1 MPWNV
6 VRCIVYEEPV
16 ILLDASVIIARRWK
30 RMHRW
35 CQEGVLIMPIIITQ
49 DEASIDGNNRRSL
62 VPIYA
67 TLGWIRAQ
75 WRNQPWA
82 RALLGYLPTLKEED
96 QPKDMSDASWK
107 AIKRNLHKAGM
118 AQMLRPLRKTMRT
131 GGIEQSVTYLSSK
144 LTDASDR
151 SEDALACKGRE
162 VARGNCGADN
172 CHGLLRP
179 A

>member
-1 MPWNV
+1 M
-6 VRCIVYEEPV
+6 VRCIVNDEPV
-16 ILLDASVIIARRWK
+16 IFLDGSVMIARRWK

-35 CQEGVLIMPIIITQ
+35 CQEGVLIMPLIITQ

-62 VPIYA
+62 VPMYA

-75 WRNQPWA
+75 WRNAPWA
-82 RALLGYLPTLKEED
+82 RALVGYLPTLKDED

-131 GGIEQSVTYLSSK
+131 GGTK
-144 LTDASDR
+144 
-151 SEDALACKGRE
+151 
-162 VARGNCGADN
+162 
-172 CHGLLRP
+172 
-179 A
+179 